1 VKCAGRCG
9 KDFNPS
15 AALMDAVVIYFDP
28 GKRGGKKFRLY
39 YCSPVPR
46 VTARSRARMTHE
58 QQEEVINKAES
69 RLARKG
75 SRKNGGNEG

>member
-1 VKCAGRCG
+1 
-9 KDFNPS
+9 
-15 AALMDAVVIYFDP
+15 MDAVVIYFDP

-39 YCSPVPR
+39 YCSR
-46 VTARSRARMTHE
+46 CATTARSRARMTHE

-75 SRKNGGNEG
+75 SRTNGGNEG